1 MSRGERGGL
10 VASFTAMGLL
20 SARPAGGLRIG
31 YLTGVYPRATDTFI
45 QREVAALRAR
55 GLTVDEYS
63 VRRPDA
69 AQLLTPA
76 HEKAAARTTYLLPPN
91 AAAVVAV
98 MAALRS
104 PARFLRTAALAWRTH
119 PAGLRGAAKQA
130 AYFVEACVLARHLRS
145 RGTDHLHNHFPDSS
159 GTVAMLAAEL
169 AGIGF
174 SFTMHGAEI
183 LRDVAKW
190 RLDEKVARARFGVSV
205 SWYGRAQAMLVSPSA
220 SWAKLHV
227 VHCGVDIDGYAAR
240 THLADG
246 RHVVFV
252 GRLDEIKGLPVLL
265 DALAAVQ
272 QHLPDVQLTLV
283 GDGPDREAL
292 QRRAAEL
299 GLGDAVHFPGY
310 ANSEQVRA
318 HLATADVFV
327 LPSFFEGIPVS
338 LMEAMASGV
347 PVVASHLPGIA
358 ELVDEGRS
366 GHLVPAGDSAGLAAR
381 LVELLTDPELRSC
394 MGAAGRAT
402 VAAEFSLEHEA
413 ARLHGLLVASMA
425 GRSSAVRPEPEV
437 ASHE

>member
-1 MSRGERGGL
+1 M
-10 VASFTAMGLL
+10 ASFTAMGLL
-20 SARPAGGLRIG
+20 SARPTGGLRIG
-31 YLTGVYPRATDTFI
+31 YLTGIYPRATDTFI
-45 QREVAALRAR
+45 QREVAALRDR

-63 VRRPDA
+63 VRRPEP
-69 AQLLTPA
+69 AQLLTAA
-76 HEKAAARTTYLLPPN
+76 HHEVAARTTYLLPPTAN
-91 AAAVVAV
+91 TAAAVLL
-98 MAALRS
+98 ALRS

-119 PAGLRGAAKQA
+119 PAGVRGSAKQA
-130 AYFVEACVLARHLRS
+130 AYFVEACVLARQLRA

-183 LRDVAKW
+183 LRDSAKW

-265 DALAAVQ
+265 DAIATVQ
-272 QHLPDVQLTLV
+272 RHLPDVQLTLV

-292 QRRAAEL
+292 QRRADEL
-299 GLGDAVHFPGY
+299 GLAGAVHFPGY
-310 ANSEQVRA
+310 ANSEQVRD
-318 HLATADVFV
+318 HLAAADVFV

-347 PVVASHLPGIA
+347 PVVASNLPGIA
-358 ELVDEGRS
+358 ELVADGAS
-366 GHLVPAGDSAGLAAR
+366 GHLVPAGDSAALAAR
-381 LVELLTDPELRSC
+381 LVELLADHDLRTR

-413 ARLHGLLVASMA
+413 ARLHGLLVTALA
-425 GRSSAVRPEPEV
+425 GRPSAVRPEPEV
-437 ASHE
+437 ASDGG